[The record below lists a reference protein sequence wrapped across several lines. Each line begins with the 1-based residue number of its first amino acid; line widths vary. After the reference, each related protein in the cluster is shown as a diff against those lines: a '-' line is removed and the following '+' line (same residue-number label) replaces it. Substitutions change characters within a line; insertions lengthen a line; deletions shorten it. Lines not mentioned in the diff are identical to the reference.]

1 MGFAI
6 FALISREILFAR
18 DVKSGLL
25 RFTIGDRSE
34 ILKVWLYFRV
44 QYTMAPKIVRCHYPY
59 YTVMPLS
66 HRFFVHVLFPLNL
79 QGNPFTVISLPLLKL
94 IVCARR
100 YSHRRISLSKDVGR
114 DLRGV
119 HQQLQSD
126 SGTYMY

>member
-1 MGFAI
+1 M
-6 FALISREILFAR
+6 SKVVCY
-18 DVKSGLL
+18 D
-25 RFTIGDRSE
+25 FTIGDRSE

-44 QYTMAPKIVRCHYPY
+44 RYTMAPKIVRCDIKINNAKYHYAY

-79 QGNPFTVISLPLLKL
+79 QGNPFKIMSLPLLKL
-94 IVCARR
+94 IIVCARH

-119 HQQLQSD
+119 YQQLQSD

>member
-1 MGFAI
+1 M
-6 FALISREILFAR
+6 SKVVCY
-18 DVKSGLL
+18 D
-25 RFTIGDRSE
+25 FTIGDRSE

-44 QYTMAPKIVRCHYPY
+44 QYTMAPKIVRCDIKINNAKCHYAY

-79 QGNPFTVISLPLLKL
+79 QGNPFTIMSLPLLKL

-126 SGTYMY
+126 SGTYMYLGM

>member
-1 MGFAI
+1 M
-6 FALISREILFAR
+6 SKVVCY
-18 DVKSGLL
+18 D
-25 RFTIGDRSE
+25 FTIGDRSE

-79 QGNPFTVISLPLLKL
+79 QGNPLTIISLPLLKL

>member
-1 MGFAI
+1 M
-6 FALISREILFAR
+6 S
-18 DVKSGLL
+18 
-25 RFTIGDRSE
+25 
-34 ILKVWLYFRV
+34 
-44 QYTMAPKIVRCHYPY
+44 
-59 YTVMPLS
+59 LS
-66 HRFFVHVLFPLNL
+66 
-79 QGNPFTVISLPLLKL
+79 LLKL

>member
-1 MGFAI
+1 MP
-6 FALISREILFAR
+6 SR
-18 DVKSGLL
+18 
-25 RFTIGDRSE
+25 
-34 ILKVWLYFRV
+34 
-44 QYTMAPKIVRCHYPY
+44 HYAY

>member
-1 MGFAI
+1 M
-6 FALISREILFAR
+6 SKVVCY
-18 DVKSGLL
+18 D
-25 RFTIGDRSE
+25 FTIGDRSE

-44 QYTMAPKIVRCHYPY
+44 RYTMAPKIVRCDIKINNAKYHYAY

-79 QGNPFTVISLPLLKL
+79 QGNPFKIMSLPLLKL
-94 IVCARR
+94 IIVCARR

>member
-1 MGFAI
+1 MAKVVCY
-6 FALISREILFAR
+6 
-18 DVKSGLL
+18 D
-25 RFTIGDRSE
+25 FTIGDRSE

-44 QYTMAPKIVRCHYPY
+44 RYTIAPEIVRCDIKINNVKCHYAY

-79 QGNPFTVISLPLLKL
+79 QGNPFKIMSLPLLKL
-94 IVCARR
+94 IIVCARR

>member
-1 MGFAI
+1 M
-6 FALISREILFAR
+6 SKVVCY
-18 DVKSGLL
+18 D
-25 RFTIGDRSE
+25 FTIGDRSE

-44 QYTMAPKIVRCHYPY
+44 QYTMAPKIVRCDIKINNAKCHYAY

-79 QGNPFTVISLPLLKL
+79 QGNPFKIMSLPLLKL
-94 IVCARR
+94 IIVCARR